1 MFDWSPVRRAYV
13 AGEYSRCRA
22 LLESAPQPYAAIWL
36 SRLDGRQGRYAESIA
51 RLLALPCEDV
61 RSAAERD
68 VWLAVAYSG
77 CGDFSM
83 AHERLD
89 RAMPFLKPPE
99 EAYYRAAYTRA
110 MAHYLCGE
118 YDRTLENGRVLLD
131 SSNPNDRAQALA
143 LRSWIAAKRGDLRAH
158 LEQLRKALNEYLDF
172 EEADQYGL
180 AHTVETLAVMCREL
194 AVEDRVIERVRAGL
208 GRVRLS
214 EATAFPRFQ
223 SMRLLGWAEALR
235 GDEIAALRRW
245 RDAEAA
251 PPSEFWRVFCLI
263 DRAYLALVMGR
274 IESGNEILDQADRV
288 ASGLKWSETREE
300 ERLILITIAQLFS
313 ERDPGR
319 GERYLALYRTLS
331 SPMEQRIGWVG
342 DPRARAMEL
351 YPQAV
356 ALLRLDE
363 SAAAI
368 PMLEEAWDIFT
379 SVEYGWR
386 AALAALDL
394 YRATGKADW
403 LQRAREQIAPWPHSW
418 IARDVRNAG

>member
-1 MFDWSPVRRAYV
+1 
-13 AGEYSRCRA
+13 
-22 LLESAPQPYAAIWL
+22 
-36 SRLDGRQGRYAESIA
+36 
-51 RLLALPCEDV
+51 
-61 RSAAERD
+61 
-68 VWLAVAYSG
+68 
-77 CGDFSM
+77 M
-83 AHERLD
+83 AHELLD
-89 RAMPFLKPPE
+89 RAMPELKPPE
-99 EAYYRAAYTRA
+99 EAYYRAVYIRVLT
-110 MAHYLCGE
+110 HYLTGE
-118 YDRTLENGRVLLD
+118 YDRALEAIRDLLESPD
-131 SSNPNDRAQALA
+131 PNDCGQALA
-143 LRSWIAAKRGDLRAH
+143 LRAWVAAKRGDLRAH
-158 LEQLRKALNEYLDF
+158 LNLMLEALNEYLSAK
-172 EEADQYGL
+172 EPDQYGL

-194 AVEDRVIERVRAGL
+194 AVEDRVIECVRTGL
-208 GRVRLS
+208 NRVRLS

-223 SMRLLGWAEALR
+223 SMRLLGWAQALR
-235 GDEIAALRRW
+235 GDEIAALRAW
-245 RDAEAA
+245 RDAQAA
-251 PPSEFWRVFCLI
+251 PPSEFWRVFCLV
-263 DRAYLALVMGR
+263 DRAYLSLVMGR
-274 IESGNEILDQADRV
+274 IDAGTKILDQADRV

-319 GERYLALYRTLS
+319 SERYLALYRTLS

-394 YRATGKADW
+394 YKATGKADW
-403 LQRAREQIAPWPHSW
+403 LQRAREHIAPWPHSW
-418 IARDVRNAG
+418 VARDVRNAG